1 MHGWNGSSV
10 YLVSSVFN
18 KNYLCASAPLRFF
31 IISNC
36 ASAWAHKRKALE
48 NRFRFPSDNV
58 LCTSHSENRA
68 CRLKSGARLRFS
80 ECKIIFFLSPSERF
94 PPLVLQTSPTFSA
107 FLRFSPIFSEQW
119 FSHLL

>member
-1 MHGWNGSSV
+1 MHGKNDNSFFARLNKLKQVV

-18 KNYLCASAPLRFF
+18 KYFLCASAPLRFF
-31 IISNC
+31 INSNC
-36 ASAWAHKRKALE
+36 SSAWAHKRKALAT
-48 NRFRFPSDNV
+48 RFLPD
-58 LCTSHSENRA
+58 C
-68 CRLKSGARLRFS
+68 K
-80 ECKIIFFLSPSERF
+80 CKIIFFLSPSERF